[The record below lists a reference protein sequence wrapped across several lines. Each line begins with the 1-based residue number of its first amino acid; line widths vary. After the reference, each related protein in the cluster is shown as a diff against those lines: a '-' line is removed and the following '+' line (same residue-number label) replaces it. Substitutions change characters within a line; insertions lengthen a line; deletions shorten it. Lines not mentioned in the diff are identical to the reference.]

1 MTSKSVDTK
10 ATQPRA
16 QSTARNSAQHPLKP
30 EEAELLRKRDEQA
43 TLETELAERELRA
56 TNLRAELGAF
66 ERLFLHH
73 VGTRYAELDEYKARL
88 AEQLAAEQPSNE
100 RAQKAAKDARVRAG
114 ETKSG
119 AGEKT
124 EQEPHTFKA
133 SPEMKKLYREVAKRI
148 HPDLTSDREDRTNRQ
163 QLMARA
169 NEAYERGDEPALT
182 KLLNEYE
189 SSPEA
194 FHGEGPGAELIRVI
208 RRISQVRGRLA
219 EIEAE
224 SQALLRSDL
233 CQLRLRVEEAMQD
246 GRDVLKE
253 MMAKADQQI
262 AEAKRRLSENP
273 PTQTRAQK

>member
-1 MTSKSVDTK
+1 MTSKSVDTN
-10 ATQPRA
+10 ATQRPVQVHAPTPGQTGA
-16 QSTARNSAQHPLKP
+16 QRPLKP
-30 EEAELLRKRDEQA
+30 EETELLRKRDEQA
-43 TLETELAERELRA
+43 MLEIELAERELRA

-66 ERLFLHH
+66 ERRFLHH
-73 VGTRYAELDEYKARL
+73 VGARYAELDECKARL
-88 AEQLAAEQPSNE
+88 AEQLAAEQPQNE
-100 RAQKAAKDARVRAG
+100 RMQKAAKEARTRAS
-114 ETKSG
+114 ETQSG

-124 EQEPHTFKA
+124 EQEPHAFKA
-133 SPEMKKLYREVAKRI
+133 SPEMKRLYRDVAKRI

-169 NEAYERGDEPALT
+169 NEAYERGDESGLA

-233 CQLRLRVEEAMQD
+233 YQLRLRVEEAMQD

-253 MMAKADQQI
+253 MMAKADDQI
-262 AEAKRRLSENP
+262 AQAKRRLGEN
-273 PTQTRAQK
+273 TSAKS